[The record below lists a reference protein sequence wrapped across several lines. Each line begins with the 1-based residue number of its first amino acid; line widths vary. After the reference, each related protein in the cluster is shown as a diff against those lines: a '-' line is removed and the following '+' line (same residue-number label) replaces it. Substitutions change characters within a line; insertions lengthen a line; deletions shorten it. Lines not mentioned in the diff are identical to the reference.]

1 MGASSALHAP
11 LPTSPRSAEGG
22 EITPLFL
29 MDASFFLQLLLN
41 GIVIGV
47 IYALVAM
54 GLSLIFGVLEIVNF
68 AHGEFYM
75 LGAMLAYFLTTNM
88 TLGFWPTVLVVTLVA
103 VCLGYVLY
111 ETLLAS
117 LKGASFERSIL
128 LTLGLSMVLQNG
140 AVYLFT
146 TTPKMLRGGYSY
158 ATVMIGEMRIAVPRL
173 IALGL
178 GIGAFGLLYLVLY
191 RTRIGKAMRGV
202 AQNRDAALMVGIDP
216 RAVSRLAVAIGIGLS
231 GLAGAALAPVYAVH
245 PTMGFSF
252 VFKAFAIIIMGGLGN
267 VAGAGIAAVSL
278 GVVETIAG
286 GFVPLAMVDAVA
298 FVGMI
303 LVLLFKPEGL
313 FGRGVRV

>member
-1 MGASSALHAP
+1 V
-11 LPTSPRSAEGG
+11 
-22 EITPLFL
+22 
-29 MDASFFLQLLLN
+29 DAGFYLQLLLN

-75 LGAMLAYFLTTNM
+75 LGAMLAYFLTMNM
-88 TLGFWPTVLVVTLVA
+88 GLGYWPTVVVVTAVA
-103 VCLGYVLY
+103 VGLGYVLY

-117 LKGASFERSIL
+117 FHGGGFERSIL

-140 AVYLFT
+140 AVFLFT
-146 TTPKMLRGGYSY
+146 TTPRMVQTSQSYTNIVVGDLRV
-158 ATVMIGEMRIAVPRL
+158 TLMRLFAL
-173 IALGL
+173 ALGL
-178 GIGAFGLLYLVLY
+178 LALAALYLILY
-191 RTRIGKAMRGV
+191 GTRVGKAMRGV

-245 PTMGFSF
+245 PLMGFSF
-252 VFKAFAIIIMGGLGN
+252 VFKAFAIIIIGGLGN
-267 VAGAGIAAVSL
+267 IAGAAVAAVTL
-278 GVVETIAG
+278 GMLESVIG
-286 GFVPLAMVDAVA
+286 GFLPLVMVDALV
-298 FVGMI
+298 FSSMI
-303 LVLLFKPEGL
+303 AMLLVRPQGL